1 MENYP
6 YNYTNSNDYLSK
18 SIFEAEAVGKKF
30 MANVFLLMGLGLV
43 LTAIAAYYTAST
55 PALLESMIN
64 ETETT
69 KSLSMLGW
77 IIMLAPLAF
86 VLVISF
92 GVNKLSY
99 SALVALFTV
108 YSLVMGMSLSFI
120 FLMYTMSSIATTF
133 LVSAGMFGVMALVGY
148 TTDTDL
154 TKMGSI
160 LLMALFG
167 LIIASLVNIFLGSSM
182 LDWIISFVGVL
193 LFAGLTAWDVQKMKN
208 MSLSEYAGTAT
219 GKKLSLIGAL
229 NLYLDFINLFLFLL
243 RFFGRRN

>member
-18 SIFEAEAVGKKF
+18 SIFEAQAVGKKF
-30 MANVFLLMGLGLV
+30 MANVFLLMGLGLI
-43 LTAIAAYYTAST
+43 LTAIAAYYTASS
-55 PALLESMIN
+55 PALLMSMIN
-64 ETETT
+64 TT
-69 KSLSMLGW
+69 TGSLSMLGW

-133 LVSAGMFGVMALVGY
+133 LISAGMFGVMALVGY

>member
-18 SIFEAEAVGKKF
+18 SIFEAQAVGKKF
-30 MANVFLLMGLGLV
+30 MANVFLLMGLGLI
-43 LTAIAAYYTAST
+43 LTAIAAYYTASS
-55 PALLESMIN
+55 PALLMSMVN
-64 ETETT
+64 TT
-69 KSLSMLGW
+69 TGSLSMLGW

-133 LVSAGMFGVMALVGY
+133 LISAGMFGVMALVGY